1 MYELYQRLLG
11 KHNIKMKA
19 HVALQKKLLSY
30 MYFLWN
36 RQEAFD
42 PEKIRHDQ
50 AVHQALLKQ
59 KKVASTNAKA
69 TVDTSKA
76 VAH

>member
-19 HVALQKKLLSY
+19 HVAVQKKLLSY

-36 RQEAFD
+36 RHETFD
-42 PEKIRHDQ
+42 LEKIRRDK
-50 AVHQALLKQ
+50 AIHQALQKQ
-59 KKVASTNAKA
+59 KKVASTNAEA
-69 TVDTSKA
+69 TVDTSL
-76 VAH
+76 VVSQ